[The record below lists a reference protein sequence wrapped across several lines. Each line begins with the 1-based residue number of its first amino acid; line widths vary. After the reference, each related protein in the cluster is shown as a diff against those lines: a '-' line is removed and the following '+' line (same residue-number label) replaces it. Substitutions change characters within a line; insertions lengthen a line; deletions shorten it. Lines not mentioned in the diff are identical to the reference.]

1 MSWTRRE
8 ALLGLGSIPILGAVW
23 WAGAYGTVG
32 KKREREALLE
42 QLNIRPSL
50 PSPVPAITGDPVR
63 VGIIGFGIR
72 GEQLCR
78 SLGYATDEWI
88 ADMEEAAARAKKEG
102 RPFTALEDFR
112 SQDPLN
118 VRIVGICDVFDVM
131 AEKAVRSFSTPEQP
145 VKRYT
150 TYTDMIHS
158 GDVDAVVIATPDH
171 WHAPMSIEALRN
183 NVHVYVEKPMTHTLA
198 ETYELREAVRNSK
211 AVFQVGHQHRQTL
224 SFKTAQ
230 DIVDKGVLGHVSLIT
245 TNTNRN
251 DDNGA
256 WNYDIHPDANPETID
271 WEQFLGSAPK
281 IPFNENHFF
290 RWRKW
295 WAYGSGLSGDLLT
308 HDYDRL
314 NCVLKMGMPHSVMAS
329 GGIYTHRDG
338 RNVPDVLQVNFEF
351 PDFNTGSSQTPEKE
365 RGMTFTYSAS
375 LGNGFNRPTLLMGHD
390 ASMELGNRLTIW
402 PDSGS
407 TRFAEQLKAGRMA
420 PNTPI
425 YRYDPS
431 ETAVDGVS
439 SATSQYFADK
449 GLMWTYIDGKR
460 VDSTFLHMREWLS
473 AIRNGGKVSCG
484 IQEGFEEAMSAHMAG
499 LSWKLGRR
507 IEWDPQEEVI
517 VPIEGVDLDAVLLES
532 PPGVGQLAPEVM
544 GA

>member
-8 ALLGLGSIPILGAVW
+8 ALLGLGSIPLLGAVW
-23 WAGAYGTVG
+23 WAGASGTVD

-42 QLNIRPSL
+42 QLDIQPSL
-50 PSPVPAITGDPVR
+50 PTSVPAIGGEPVR

-78 SLGYATDEWI
+78 SLGYATDEWLTS
-88 ADMEEAAARAKKEG
+88 MERAAERAKKEG
-102 RPFTALEDFR
+102 RAFTALEDFR
-112 SQDPLN
+112 SQESLN
-118 VRIVGICDVFDVM
+118 VRIVGVCDIFDIQ
-131 AEKAVRSFSTPEQP
+131 AEKAVRSFSTPEQA

-158 GDVDAVVIATPDH
+158 GEVDAVVIATPDH
-171 WHAPMSIEALRN
+171 WHAPMSIEALKN
-183 NVHVYVEKPMTHTLA
+183 NVHVYVEKPMTHTLS
-198 ETYELREAVRNSK
+198 ETYELRDAALNSK

-230 DIVDKGVLGHVSLIT
+230 NIVEKGILGHVSLIT

-271 WEQFLGSAPK
+271 WEQFLGSAPR
-281 IPFNENHFF
+281 IPFNKNHFF

-314 NCVLKMGMPHSVMAS
+314 NCVLKMGMPGSVMAS

-338 RNVPDVLQVNFEF
+338 RNVPDVLQVNFEY
-351 PDFNTGSSQTPEKE
+351 PNFNAGSGQESGHE

-375 LGNGFNRPTLLMGHD
+375 LGNGLSRPTLLMGHD

-407 TRFAEQLKAGRMA
+407 SRFAEQLASGRMA
-420 PNTPI
+420 PQTPI

-431 ETAVDGVS
+431 ETALDGVS

-473 AIRNGGKVSCG
+473 VIRNDGKVSCG

-499 LSWKLGRR
+499 LSWKLGKR
-507 IEWDPQEEVI
+507 IEWDPQEEII

-532 PPGVGQLAPEVM
+532 PPGVGPLAP
-544 GA
+544 

>member
-8 ALLGLGSIPILGAVW
+8 ALLGLGSIPLLGAVW
-23 WAGAYGTVG
+23 WAGAAGTVG
-32 KKREREALLE
+32 KKREQQALLE
-42 QLNIRPSL
+42 QLNIKPSL
-50 PSPVPAITGDPVR
+50 PSAVPVISGEPVR

-88 ADMEEAAARAKKEG
+88 AEMEKAEIRAKQEG
-102 RPFTALEDFR
+102 RPFTALQDFR
-112 SQDPLN
+112 NQEPLN
-118 VRIVGICDVFDVM
+118 VRIVGVCDVFDIR
-131 AEKAVRSFSTPEQP
+131 AEKAVRSFTTPAQA

-150 TYTDMIHS
+150 AYTDMIRS

-183 NVHVYVEKPMTHTLA
+183 NVHVYVEKPMTHNLA
-198 ETYELREAVRNSK
+198 ETYELREAARNSK

-230 DIVDKGVLGHVSLIT
+230 DIVDKGVLGHISLIT

-256 WNYDIHPDANPETID
+256 WNYDLHPDANPQTID
-271 WEQFLGSAPK
+271 WEQFLGSAPE
-281 IPFNENHFF
+281 IPFNKNHFF

-308 HDYDRL
+308 HDYDCL
-314 NCVLKMGMPHSVMAS
+314 NCVLKMGMPPWVTAS
-329 GGIYTHRDG
+329 GGIYTYRDG
-338 RNVPDVLQVNFEF
+338 RNVPDVLQVNFEY
-351 PDFNTGSSQTPEKE
+351 PDYSTGNSQKPHEQ
-365 RGMTFTYSAS
+365 RGMTFAYSAS

-407 TRFAEQLKAGRMA
+407 TRFAQQLEAGKMA
-420 PNTPI
+420 PHIPI
-425 YRYDPS
+425 YSYDPS
-431 ETAVDGVS
+431 ETAIDGVS

-473 AIRNGGKVSCG
+473 VIRNGGEVSCG

-507 IEWDPQEEVI
+507 IEWNQEEEII
-517 VPIEGVDLDAVLLES
+517 VPVEGVDLDAVLLEN
-532 PPGVGQLAPEVM
+532 PPGVGIFPD
-544 GA
+544 

>member
-23 WAGAYGTVG
+23 WAGAYGTVE

-50 PSPVPAITGDPVR
+50 PSPVPAIDGAPVR

-88 ADMEEAAARAKKEG
+88 ADMERAEAHAKKEG

-118 VRIVGICDVFDVM
+118 LRIVGICDVFDIH
-131 AEKAVRSFSTPEQP
+131 AEKAVRSFSTPEQA

-150 TYTDMIHS
+150 THTDMIRS

-198 ETYELREAVRNSK
+198 ETYELREAARNSK

-230 DIVDKGVLGHVSLIT
+230 NIVEEGVLGHVSLIT

-256 WNYDIHPDANPETID
+256 WNYDIHPDANPQTID
-271 WEQFLGSAPK
+271 WEQFLGSAPH
-281 IPFNENHFF
+281 IPFNKNHFF

-314 NCVLKMGMPHSVMAS
+314 NCVLKMGMPRSVMAS

-407 TRFAEQLKAGRMA
+407 TRFAEQLKAGSMA
-420 PNTPI
+420 PKTPI

-517 VPIEGVDLDAVLLES
+517 VPIEGLDLDAVLLDS
-532 PPGVGQLAPEVM
+532 PPGVGQLAS
-544 GA
+544 